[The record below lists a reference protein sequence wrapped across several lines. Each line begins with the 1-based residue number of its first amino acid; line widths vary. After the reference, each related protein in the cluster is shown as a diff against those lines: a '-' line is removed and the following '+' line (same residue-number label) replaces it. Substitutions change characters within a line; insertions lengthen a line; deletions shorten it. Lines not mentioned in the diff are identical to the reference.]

1 MIMAKRPVFV
11 SVEKKP
17 FVKEINVEFTYH
29 SGFAI
34 SQKKKNVQSIH
45 EEFLKMMPDKKVI
58 EISTKSDEEL
68 GIRLSAFNL
77 YDSKKRSVESLFQ
90 GSKVFKDKGPF
101 HDIYSK
107 NSYEA
112 KKDERLKGDLV
123 EFDFEGARYPI
134 LPRTFFYDWLYL
146 NVLNQNDQQ
155 LKNAILRY
163 NAFTDIEFNPVK
175 SLNCQARSLAIYV
188 SLCQTNLLEEALK
201 NAQTFKEMVY
211 QDNEIEVKER
221 SLFDL

>member
-1 MIMAKRPVFV
+1 M
-11 SVEKKP
+11 
-17 FVKEINVEFTYH
+17 
-29 SGFAI
+29 
-34 SQKKKNVQSIH
+34 
-45 EEFLKMMPDKKVI
+45 
-58 EISTKSDEEL
+58 
-68 GIRLSAFNL
+68 
-77 YDSKKRSVESLFQ
+77 
-90 GSKVFKDKGPF
+90 
-101 HDIYSK
+101 
-107 NSYEA
+107 
-112 KKDERLKGDLV
+112 
-123 EFDFEGARYPI
+123 
-134 LPRTFFYDWLYL
+134 
-146 NVLNQNDQQ
+146 NQNDQQ